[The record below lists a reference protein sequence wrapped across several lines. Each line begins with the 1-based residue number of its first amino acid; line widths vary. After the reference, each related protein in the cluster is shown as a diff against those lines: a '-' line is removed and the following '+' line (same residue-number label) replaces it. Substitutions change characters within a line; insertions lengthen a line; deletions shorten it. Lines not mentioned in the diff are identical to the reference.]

1 MVPEFSVPVALSFTW
16 RDSSLVPKVG
26 WQLLEFQGAG
36 GHPGEERNRRRGWPQ
51 EVVDMFT
58 TILNDIRRALRTLLK
73 SPAFIVAIVMGVFP
87 SDGRGQVVELA
98 SEVEAR
104 EIAFAKTMADR
115 DLEAFLTFVS
125 PEAVF
130 FAGNDPLRGR
140 DAIAQGWAPFFEGA
154 AAPFSWHPDVVEVLE
169 SGRLALSSGLVRGPS
184 GEEVGRF
191 NSIWRKGEDGQWRV
205 VFDKG
210 S

>member
-1 MVPEFSVPVALSFTW
+1 MRGHWS
-16 RDSSLVPKVG
+16 D
-26 WQLLEFQGAG
+26 GAG
-36 GHPGEERNRRRGWPQ
+36 
-51 EVVDMFT
+51 
-58 TILNDIRRALRTLLK
+58 LR
-73 SPAFIVAIVMGVFP
+73 VAISVVLAMSVLP
-87 SDGRGQVVELA
+87 SAGRGQVDGPA
-98 SEVEAR
+98 AEVEAR

-125 PEAVF
+125 PEAIF
-130 FAGNDPLRGR
+130 FAGNEPLRGR
-140 DAIAQGWAPFFEGA
+140 EAVARAWAPFFDGP

-169 SGRLALSSGLVRGPS
+169 SGGLALSSGPVRGPS

-191 NSIWRKGEDGQWRV
+191 NSIWRKDPDGQWRV